1 MDYRIVSYF
10 TETCI
15 DLGVFDH
22 LATRPLP
29 ISELARLT
37 GLHQR
42 ALHRCL
48 RGLAHFDLFAKEQD
62 GTFSLTEVSRHL
74 TVESEFSLRPWH
86 EFCQS
91 AQSAK
96 HRKRRM
102 LWEQLLRTGKSM
114 YQLGRERLFYDYLRE
129 HEDLAAAFDRGM
141 ESMSQVEVEDI
152 LRGFDFSGAEH
163 LTEIA
168 GGNGALISGVLRK
181 HENMAGQ
188 LFDLPDV
195 VNRVE
200 PISHLKVV
208 GVNMH
213 VSLPDIP
220 GDAMMK
226 RILHSYSDE
235 QARKILGN
243 AGRAMRSG
251 TRLYIFELI
260 ENDVRNPYIGIKSLQ
275 MLLVHGA
282 PGESGGPGERTR
294 AEFVSLLESAG
305 FELTGTQRLSQIDA
319 LIAIRTSTD

>member
-1 MDYRIVSYF
+1 
-10 TETCI
+10 
-15 DLGVFDH
+15 
-22 LATRPLP
+22 
-29 ISELARLT
+29 
-37 GLHQR
+37 
-42 ALHRCL
+42 
-48 RGLAHFDLFAKEQD
+48 
-62 GTFSLTEVSRHL
+62 
-74 TVESEFSLRPWH
+74 
-86 EFCQS
+86 
-91 AQSAK
+91 
-96 HRKRRM
+96 
-102 LWEQLLRTGKSM
+102 M